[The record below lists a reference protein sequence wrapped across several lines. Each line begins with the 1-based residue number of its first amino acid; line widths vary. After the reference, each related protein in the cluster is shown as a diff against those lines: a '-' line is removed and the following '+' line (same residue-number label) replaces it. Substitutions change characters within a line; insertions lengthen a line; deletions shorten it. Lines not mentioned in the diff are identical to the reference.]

1 MTATANLPYHQA
13 GLASGVL
20 NTTRQLGGAL
30 GLTVLVAVSTTHTNA
45 LLATGTAPVDALS
58 AGYMTAFVVASAFLL
73 LALIPALF
81 APRTADP
88 GRP

>member
-30 GLTVLVAVSTTHTNA
+30 GLTILVAVSTARTGA
-45 LLATGTAPVDALS
+45 LLASGSAAVDALS
-58 AGYMTAFVVASAFLL
+58 AGYMLAFVVASAFLL
-73 LALIPALF
+73 LAMVPALF
-81 APRTADP
+81 APRGT
-88 GRP
+88 RP